1 MRKGRFDEIFFVDL
15 PDAHA
20 RADILKI
27 HLKRRGRDGSK
38 LPIPSVADKTEHF
51 SGSELEQVVISAL
64 HTAFSQ
70 HRELSGEDLERAAQ
84 ETVPLYRTYE
94 ERIKGLR
101 DWAKDRARNAA
112 ANVKLVDYFQQSE
125 P

>member
-1 MRKGRFDEIFFVDL
+1 
-15 PDAHA
+15 
-20 RADILKI
+20 
-27 HLKRRGRDGSK
+27 
-38 LPIPSVADKTEHF
+38 VAAIAEQTEHF
-51 SGSELEQVVISAL
+51 SGSELEQVVVSAL

-70 HRELSGEDLERAAQ
+70 GRQLEGDDLGRAAQ

-112 ANVKLVDYFQQSE
+112 ADVKLVDYFQKSQ